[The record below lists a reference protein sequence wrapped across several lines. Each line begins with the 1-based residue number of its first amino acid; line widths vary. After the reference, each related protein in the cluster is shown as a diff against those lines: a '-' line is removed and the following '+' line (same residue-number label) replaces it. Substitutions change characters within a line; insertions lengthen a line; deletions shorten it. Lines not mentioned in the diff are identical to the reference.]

1 MNGGSIWAALW
12 APLALLV
19 GMALACLI
27 RLAREQR
34 RGLLAATLVV
44 GCSAAVLF
52 GGDWLLAGQGMT
64 WRTAPLNVLCALT
77 WAFGLAAGVLTVRY
91 LPRLVRGRRPRLAVW
106 AQAAA
111 LYCLI
116 SVMLFG
122 SFLGLVWAAF
132 VQEGFG
138 EQAGIYEG
146 QRVVQVDMTWG
157 EGRSYHLYAYHGPLV
172 RGSEILASS
181 QAPFFAAGAEADG
194 P

>member
-1 MNGGSIWAALW
+1 MNGGYIWAFLW
-12 APLALLV
+12 VPLALLV

-27 RLAREQR
+27 RLARER
-34 RGLLAATLVV
+34 RKGLLTVTVAV
-44 GCSAAVLF
+44 GMCAAVLF

-91 LPRLVRGRRPRLAVW
+91 LPRLVPHLAVW

-122 SFLGLVWAAF
+122 SFLGLLWAAF
-132 VQEGFG
+132 A
-138 EQAGIYEG
+138 QAGLRERVGSYEG
-146 QRVVQVDMTWG
+146 QRVVQAV
-157 EGRSYHLYAYHGPLV
+157 SYTHLTLPTKLEV
-172 RGSEILASS
+172 
-181 QAPFFAAGAEADG
+181 
-194 P
+194 

>member
-19 GMALACLI
+19 GMALACLV

-34 RGLLAATLVV
+34 RGLLAAALAV

-64 WRTAPLNVLCALT
+64 WRTAPLNGLCALI

-106 AQAAA
+106 AQALT

-116 SVMLFG
+116 SVMIFG
-122 SFLGLVWAAF
+122 SFLGLFWAAL
-132 VQEGFG
+132 VQDTGG
-138 EQAGIYEG
+138 ERVGAYEG
-146 QRVVQVDMTWG
+146 QRVVQVTSTWLG
-157 EGRSYHLYAYHGPLV
+157 DTSYQLYEYHGPLV
-172 RGSEILASS
+172 RGTESLAVSME
-181 QAPFFAAGAEADG
+181 PFLEE
-194 P
+194 

>member
-1 MNGGSIWAALW
+1 MNGGYIWAFLW
-12 APLALLV
+12 VPLALLV
-19 GMALACLI
+19 GMALDCLI
-27 RLAREQR
+27 RLARER
-34 RGLLAATLVV
+34 RKGLLTVTVAV
-44 GCSAAVLF
+44 GMCAAVLF

-91 LPRLVRGRRPRLAVW
+91 LPRLVPHLAVW

-122 SFLGLVWAAF
+122 SFLGLLWAAF
-132 VQEGFG
+132 A
-138 EQAGIYEG
+138 QAGLRERVGSYEG

-157 EGRSYHLYAYHGPLV
+157 EGRSYHLYPYHGPLV

-181 QAPFFAAGAEADG
+181 QEPFFVARAETVA